1 MHLYFKIVEK
11 WLSNLVCLVCPWQG
25 IWRFSK
31 KCFPELPANSGH
43 VFSYFLNN
51 MVRST
56 LLWRS
61 LRLALRAEISFQ
73 RKCILLFLND
83 IMRSTRIGQPAK
95 QCPPATTMFSIF
107 MGTNLPIHGRPFLGF
122 VSTPCCLFMTRSF
135 CIFKT
140 TVSFLILTDH
150 FSAVCET
157 TMSLFPARLRRLI
170 SSPL

>member
-1 MHLYFKIVEK
+1 MVVKFSVLGLPLAGNLKIF
-11 WLSNLVCLVCPWQG
+11 Q
-25 IWRFSK
+25 
-31 KCFPELPANSGH
+31 KCSPELPANSGY
-43 VFSYFLNN
+43 VFGYFLNN

-56 LLWRS
+56 
-61 LRLALRAEISFQ
+61 
-73 RKCILLFLND
+73 
-83 IMRSTRIGQPAK
+83 RIGQRAK

-140 TVSFLILTDH
+140 TVSFLILTNH
-150 FSAVCET
+150 LSAVCET
-157 TMSLFPARLRRLI
+157 TMTLFPARLRRPI